1 MLNEETLRA
10 ALGTR
15 PFQYYPT
22 VGSTNDLAAA
32 WLRSGAPTG
41 AAVIADEQRAGRG
54 RQGRVWHTPAGSALA
69 VSIILRPKSEQA
81 ALCSVVGALA
91 VVDVCAAVGIQDV
104 GIKWPNDVQAAGRK
118 VAGVLPEAVWVNQ
131 ELVGVVLGIGVNV
144 SVRFE
149 GELAERAASLEP
161 LAGRPLDR
169 SALLSVLLSAVDTYS
184 QLEPTEVL
192 SLWRARLITIG
203 QRVRVGSVVGL
214 AVDTDQ
220 TGALLVQ
227 TDGGAVERVVAGDIA
242 LVGD

>member
-10 ALGTR
+10 ALGAR
-15 PFQYYPT
+15 PFQYYPV

-69 VSIILRPKSEQA
+69 VSIILRPKAAQA

-91 VVDVCAAVGIQDV
+91 VVDVCAAVGIQNV
-104 GIKWPNDVQAAGRK
+104 GIKWPNDVQVDGRK
-118 VAGVLPEAVWVNQ
+118 VAGVLPEAVWINQ

-149 GELAERAASLEP
+149 GELEERAASLEP
-161 LAGRPLDR
+161 LAGRSLDR
-169 SALLSVLLSAVDTYS
+169 SVLLSVLLSAVDTYS
-184 QLEPTEVL
+184 QLEPNEVL
-192 SLWRARLITIG
+192 SRWRARLITIG
-203 QRVRVGSVVGL
+203 QRVRVGGVVGL

-227 TDGGAVERVVAGDIA
+227 TDGGSVERVVAGDIA
-242 LVGD
+242 LVGG